1 MDSTWVL
8 FLARQLSVE
17 LSLDGD
23 NIVAR
28 PAWRLEPELRTAI
41 RENKQM
47 LVKDLLMRDALRFLA
62 LRFLNEHYAQG
73 ANLSVLDPH
82 ESRINDAYHTAALE
96 EYRAAIREY
105 VKAGLR
111 EFRRARNAMV

>member
-1 MDSTWVL
+1 MDSKWVL
-8 FLARQLSVE
+8 FRARQLGIE

-28 PAWRLEPELRTAI
+28 PSGRLEHEIRIAI
-41 RENKQM
+41 RKNKPK
-47 LVKDLLMRDALRFLA
+47 LVKDLLMRDALQ
-62 LRFLNEHYAQG
+62 FLNEHYVQG

-82 ESRINDAYHTAALE
+82 ENRINEAYHTAALE

-105 VKAGLR
+105 VRAGLR
-111 EFRRARNAMV
+111 EFRRARSAIA

>member
-47 LVKDLLMRDALRFLA
+47 LVKDLLMRDALRFL
-62 LRFLNEHYAQG
+62 NEHYAQG

>member
-8 FLARQLSVE
+8 FHARELSVE

-28 PAWRLEPELRTAI
+28 PARRLEPELRTAI
-41 RENKQM
+41 RENKQK
-47 LVKDLLMRDALRFLA
+47 LVKDLLMRDALRY
-62 LRFLNEHYAQG
+62 LNEHYVQG
-73 ANLSVLDPH
+73 ANLSALDPH
-82 ESRINDAYHTAALE
+82 ENRINEAYHTAALE

-105 VKAGLR
+105 VRAGLR
-111 EFRRARNAMV
+111 EFRRARSAIA